1 MLGTSVLA
9 IVLFLVV
16 LVLSISNIC
25 VSLKKSID
33 RNEKNLIHQSK
44 TTEILNKHLF
54 VDQKKMGDIE
64 ENIQEVNETLT
75 EQKRAISD
83 LQEQLASACFSEIE
97 EKKAP
102 DEYEEKKAPDEYE
115 DKNDFMKKNNAIAK
129 WLAAQNVL
137 INIDQIATI
146 YYREDKCEMSIKLI
160 SGTEWTITGTD
171 REGFD
176 NLRRTVPRLKY
187 NM

>member
-102 DEYEEKKAPDEYE
+102 DEYE